1 MERMFHMLLYRA
13 FHAQRAYLR
22 SGLGDIGLGAGQ
34 PKLLSYLAEKGPC
47 SQREMADYFEVD
59 PAAVSRML
67 ESLERGG
74 FIRRQRDENSRRRGL
89 VEITDAG
96 QVALAAWRERCRQ
109 LEERM
114 LADFTPEERT
124 QFADF
129 LSRAY
134 RNLRDGEET
143 GKWEN

>member
-13 FHAQRAYLR
+13 FHAQRSVLR
-22 SGLGDIGLGAGQ
+22 PAMADMGLGAGQ

-47 SQREMADYFEVD
+47 SQREMAGYFEVD

-74 FIRRQRDENSRRRGL
+74 FVRRQRDENSRRRGL

-114 LADFTPEERT
+114 LTDVTPEEQA

-134 RNLRDGEET
+134 RNLRGGEE
-143 GKWEN
+143 ESE

>member
-1 MERMFHMLLYRA
+1 MTNVLI
-13 FHAQRAYLR
+13 LR
-22 SGLGDIGLGAGQ
+22 
-34 PKLLSYLAEKGPC
+34 
-47 SQREMADYFEVD
+47 V
-59 PAAVSRML
+59 PAAEGGDLIDIRDYIL

-114 LADFTPEERT
+114 LTDFTPEEQA

-134 RNLRDGEET
+134 RNLRGGEE
-143 GKWEN
+143 ESE